1 LHASAAEADARA
13 PRCVQT
19 PIGIFDRCEE
29 KFDADFGEIP
39 AEKLADPS
47 AAWPAPVASA
57 VRDLVRSAKDVGLC
71 VQSSRKRIGLPLVLE
86 ALTELLKDGGATG
99 EAARRAAPADAPA
112 ASYVPSA
119 PSVAARRIGQA
130 VAGSAA
136 DRRRRLQ
143 SNASLAF
150 RDAVRRLD
158 AVYVARAVEA
168 PADFAARIEFWRH
181 ECGLSD
187 RAHDRMQQ
195 LRIWRNAS
203 EHHDEARWDREG
215 PRSEDAFVALV
226 KAVDEDLAR
235 LEKG

>member
-1 LHASAAEADARA
+1 M
-13 PRCVQT
+13 
-19 PIGIFDRCEE
+19 
-29 KFDADFGEIP
+29 
-39 AEKLADPS
+39 
-47 AAWPAPVASA
+47 
-57 VRDLVRSAKDVGLC
+57 RDLVRSAKDAGLC
-71 VQSSRKRIGLPLVLE
+71 SHSKRRRIGLPRVLE

-99 EAARRAAPADAPA
+99 EAARRAAPADTPA

-143 SNASLAF
+143 SNATLAF

-168 PADFAARIEFWRH
+168 PADFAERIGFWRDA
-181 ECGLSD
+181 CGLSD

-203 EHHDEARWDREG
+203 EHHDEARWRAEG
-215 PRSEDAFVALV
+215 PRSEDEFMRLV
-226 KAVDEDLAR
+226 EAIEGDLAQ
-235 LEKG
+235 LEKNLSRR